1 MTPSPALLLLL
12 ALVGRSSGQTVS
24 LSCTQVPGALVQ
36 IDAGNGQ
43 VFGVNSAG
51 MIYTLYSGSWT
62 QLPGA
67 LTHVSVGAAG
77 VWGVNRGNLIYK
89 LVGAE
94 WVQTQGLLKQVD
106 AGGAQFISG
115 ANMNDDIF
123 CLGNSATV
131 SVKDGSALPW
141 VNIEGKLKYYSCGP
155 LGCWGV
161 NSADDI
167 YYRFGSTPSS
177 CQGSSW
183 QQVEGKLSM
192 IEVGSDCSVYGVNSL
207 GDMYRRNG
215 ISASNPLGSSWSQV
229 TFGGRKFKHVS
240 QDLGKLWVITTDQAI
255 FKCQL

>member
-1 MTPSPALLLLL
+1 MTPSLALLLLL
-12 ALVGRSSGQTVS
+12 ALVGCSSGQTVS

-77 VWGVNRGNLIYK
+77 VWGVNRDNLIYK

-115 ANMNDDIF
+115 ANMKDDIF
-123 CLGNSATV
+123 CLGNNATV

-192 IEVGSDCSVYGVNSL
+192 IEVGSDRSVYGVNSE

>member
-51 MIYTLYSGSWT
+51 MIYTLYGNSWT

-67 LTHVSVGAAG
+67 LIHVTVGAAG
-77 VWGVNRGNLIYK
+77 VWGVNGGHLIYK
-89 LVGAE
+89 LVGGD
-94 WVQTQGLLKQVD
+94 WVQTAGLLKQVD
-106 AGGAQFISG
+106 AGGAQFVSG
-115 ANMNDDIF
+115 ANRNDDIY

-131 SVKDGSALPW
+131 SVKDDSGLPW

-167 YYRFGSTPSS
+167 YYRHSVSDCACEGSR
-177 CQGSSW
+177 W
-183 QQVEGKLSM
+183 EQVQGKLSM
-192 IEVGSDCSVYGVNSL
+192 IEVGSDGSVYGVNSI
-207 GDMYRRNG
+207 GDLYRRNE
-215 ISASNPLGSSWSQV
+215 ISLQNPLGSSWSQV
-229 TFGGRKFKHVS
+229 TFASQKFKHVS
-240 QDLGKLWVITTDQAI
+240 QDLGRLWLITVDQRI
-255 FKCQL
+255 LKCLL